1 MFFLQFISGLTIII
15 VQIIMTIWIKYSDTL
30 KFNGTHL
37 DYGSELCFV
46 LFFQIATVSIGFSIY
61 ILDEYCNSWN
71 NFWLENDIKYFIFDA
86 IVELSLYNLP
96 MLG

>member
-1 MFFLQFISGLTIII
+1 MLFLQFISGLSIFI

-46 LFFQIATVSIGFSIY
+46 LFFQIATVSLCLSIY
-61 ILDEYCNSWN
+61 ILDEYCDSWK
-71 NFWLENDIKYFIFDA
+71 NFWLENYTKHIIFDVL
-86 IVELSLYNLP
+86 VELSLYILP